1 MGNDSESSAY
11 RRIAELGRG
20 GMAQV
25 HLATRAGAH
34 GVSKLIVIKELRPEL
49 AAEESFRRMFVD
61 EARLATRLNH
71 PNVVQTYEVTRDG
84 DRDVMV
90 MEYLEGQSLSTIR
103 KGVRAELLLPL
114 ELHVIVCTLAGLEY
128 AHELRDHEGR
138 PFGVVHRD
146 VSPHNVFVT
155 YSGEVKLVDFGI
167 AKAADSS
174 VHTETG
180 TFKGKLAYM
189 APEQARGEK
198 VDGRADLFSVGV
210 MLWEALA
217 GRRLWKGLPDTA
229 ILHQLM
235 QGKFPSPRA
244 FNANV
249 PLDLEAIVE
258 RALAV
263 NREERFANA
272 REFRASLEAFV
283 ATMTERPSRQA
294 IGELVA
300 SAFAADR
307 KRIRALVDEHHRAAA
322 TSSAELAALVPPA
335 ATSGHVAGQT
345 GSGAAGLTAQG
356 ASLTLNPRRMR
367 TEKMARRTLV
377 LGAIVAAGVVGA
389 FLFVKGRA
397 FNTPPPAT
405 SVSFGVLDATTT
417 APVSTGVSASVP
429 SGRTDDLPSSADAG
443 APLPVGSLAP
453 PPLAPRPPAQQRP
466 RRVKPT
472 PAGSAPP
479 VAPPATRAPGAPDL
493 GY

>member
-1 MGNDSESSAY
+1 VGNDSESSAY

-71 PNVVQTYEVTRDG
+71 PNVVQTFEVTRDG

-90 MEYLEGQSLSTIR
+90 MEYLEGQSLATIR

-114 ELHVIVCTLAGLEY
+114 ELHVIACTLAGLEY
-128 AHELRDHEGR
+128 AHDLRDHEGR

-155 YSGEVKLVDFGI
+155 YSGEVKVVDFGI

-235 QGKFPSPRA
+235 QGKFPSPRE

-249 PLDLEAIVE
+249 PRELEAIVA

-272 REFRASLEAFV
+272 REFRASLEAF
-283 ATMTERPSRQA
+283 ATTMTERPSRQV

-300 SAFAADR
+300 SAFAAER
-307 KRIRALVDEHHRAAA
+307 RRVRALVDEHHRVAA
-322 TSSAELAALVPPA
+322 TSSAELPALVPPA
-335 ATSGHVAGQT
+335 ATSGHYPGQT
-345 GSGAAGLTAQG
+345 ESGAGLTAQG

-367 TEKMARRTLV
+367 TERMARRTLV
-377 LGAIVAAGVVGA
+377 LGAIVAAGALGA

-397 FNTPPPAT
+397 SSTPPPAT
-405 SVSFGVLDATTT
+405 SVSFGVLDATTAT
-417 APVSTGVSASVP
+417 APVSTGVPVPAP
-429 SGRTDDLPSSADAG
+429 SGRTDDLTASADAG
-443 APLPVGSLAP
+443 APLPVGSVAP
-453 PPLAPRPPAQQRP
+453 PVAPRPPAQQRP
-466 RRVKPT
+466 RRVKPP
-472 PAGSAPP
+472 PAGSAPSAAP
-479 VAPPATRAPGAPDL
+479 VGTKAPGAPDL